1 MARRVASEAGAR
13 YYGIPIG
20 HIISPDREDE
30 AEARNGRPAPPGSA
44 TGSDKKRAGQS
55 QSDDLQTSTTAT
67 VAKDKKDTIAR
78 TNELVTPT
86 ISGPV
91 PVFAGKGKFSAPK
104 GSGVYKS
111 PKHPGRTY
119 VVTPEGN
126 AHVFTS
132 KGELRLDPA
141 QRSALASQ
149 IKRTFDEVVELD
161 PEEGE
166 QKPVTFVRLIS
177 LVRQIMQAEE
187 VGDESEVDRLILQ
200 FRDESNRY
208 DPESDPREVRT
219 RVKKAVGDK

>member
-20 HIISPDREDE
+20 HVISPDREDE
-30 AEARNGRPAPPGSA
+30 AEARTGRSAPPGAA
-44 TGSDKKRAGQS
+44 TGSDKKRAGQGQEEAGPS
-55 QSDDLQTSTTAT
+55 KRKA
-67 VAKDKKDTIAR
+67 AKGKEGEAR

-91 PVFAGKGKFSAPK
+91 PVFAGRGKFSAPE

-119 VVTPEGN
+119 VVTPDGN

-132 KGELRLDPA
+132 KGELRLEPA
-141 QRSALASQ
+141 QRTALATQ
-149 IKRTFDEVVELD
+149 IKSTFEEVIELD
-161 PEEGE
+161 PEEAE

-177 LVRQIMQAEE
+177 LVRRIVQAEE
-187 VGDESEVDRLILQ
+187 VGDESEVERLILQ

-208 DPESDPREVRT
+208 DPEADPRAVRT
-219 RVKKAVGDK
+219 RVKKAVGAK